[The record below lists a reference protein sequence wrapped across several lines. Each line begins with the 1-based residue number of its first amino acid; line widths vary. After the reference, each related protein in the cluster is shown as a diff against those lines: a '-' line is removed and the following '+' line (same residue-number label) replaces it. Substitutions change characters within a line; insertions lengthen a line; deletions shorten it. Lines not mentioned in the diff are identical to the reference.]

1 LLTKTDCLAARK
13 YASVRRLP
21 DVSLKIAIGGK
32 GGVGKTTVTALLAR
46 CLALNDNNKVIAID
60 ADPVANLAAGLGI
73 PEDKPITP
81 ISELTELIAERTG
94 ATPGT
99 MGGFFTLNPKVD
111 DIPERFSLSKDGVK
125 LLVMGTVQSG
135 GSGCICPE
143 STILKALMNHL
154 VLYRDDIVVMDM
166 EAGVEHLG
174 RATSSSVDALIIV
187 VNPGARSRSAAEKI
201 RKLGTDIG
209 IKNIIVLGNRV
220 NNLEDEELIRKSL
233 PDFEILGFL
242 PEHEEIVAADRA
254 GKRAFDDITTAP
266 KELFDIVEKLTAMK
280 K

>member
-1 LLTKTDCLAARK
+1 
-13 YASVRRLP
+13 
-21 DVSLKIAIGGK
+21 VSLKIAIGGK
-32 GGVGKTTVTALLAR
+32 GGVGKTTITALLAR
-46 CLALNDNNKVIAID
+46 CLAADNNNKVIAID

-73 PEDKPITP
+73 PEDRPITP

-111 DIPERFSLSKDGVK
+111 DIPDRFSLERDGVK

-154 VLYRDDIVVMDM
+154 VLVRDDIVIMDM

-174 RATSSSVDALIIV
+174 RATSSSVDALIVI
-187 VNPGARSRSAAEKI
+187 VNPGARSRSAAVKI
-201 RKLGTDIG
+201 KKLGQDIG
-209 IKNIIVLGNRV
+209 INNILILGNRIKG
-220 NNLEDEELIRKSL
+220 LEDEKLIRETL
-233 PDFEILGFL
+233 PDFEIIGFL
-242 PEHEEIVAADRA
+242 HEQNEIIEADRA
-254 GKRAFDDITTAP
+254 GRRAFEDITNAP
-266 KELFDIVEKLTAMK
+266 RELYEVVAKLSAMK
-280 K
+280 N

>member
-1 LLTKTDCLAARK
+1 
-13 YASVRRLP
+13 
-21 DVSLKIAIGGK
+21 VSLKIAIGGK
-32 GGVGKTTVTALLAR
+32 GGVGKTTITSLLAR
-46 CLALNDNNKVIAID
+46 CLAADENNKVIAID

-73 PEDKPITP
+73 PEDTPITP

-111 DIPERFSLSKDGVK
+111 DIPDRFSLERDGVK

-154 VLYRDDIVVMDM
+154 VLVRDDIVIMDM

-174 RATSSSVDALIIV
+174 RATSASVDALIVV
-187 VNPGARSRSAAEKI
+187 VNPGARSRAAAAKI
-201 RKLGTDIG
+201 RKLGQDIG
-209 IKNIIVLGNRV
+209 IKNILILGNRV
-220 NNLEDEELIRKSL
+220 NGPEDEKLIRESL
-233 PDFEILGFL
+233 SDFEIIGFI
-242 PEHEEIVAADRA
+242 PEQNEIVEADRA
-254 GKRAFDDITTAP
+254 GRRAFEDITHAP
-266 KELFDIVEKLTAMK
+266 TELFDVVGKLSSMK
-280 K
+280 N

>member
-1 LLTKTDCLAARK
+1 M
-13 YASVRRLP
+13 
-21 DVSLKIAIGGK
+21 SLKIAIGGK
-32 GGVGKTTVTALLAR
+32 GGVGKTTITSLLAR
-46 CLALNDNNKVIAID
+46 CLAADENNKVIAID

-81 ISELTELIAERTG
+81 ISELTDLIAERTG

-111 DIPERFSLSKDGVK
+111 DIPDRFSLERDGVK

-154 VLYRDDIVVMDM
+154 VLVRDDIVIMDM

-174 RATSSSVDALIIV
+174 RATSASVDALIVV
-187 VNPGARSRSAAEKI
+187 VNPGARSRAAAAKI
-201 RKLGTDIG
+201 RKLGMDIG
-209 IKNIIVLGNRV
+209 IKNVLILGNRV
-220 NNLEDEELIRKSL
+220 NGPEDEQLIRDSL
-233 PDFEILGFL
+233 SDFEIIGFV
-242 PEHEEIVAADRA
+242 PEQDEIVKADRA
-254 GKRAFDDITTAP
+254 GRRAFDDIANAP
-266 KELFDIVEKLTAMK
+266 KELFDVVGKLSAMK
-280 K
+280 H